1 MRRLGMI
8 MGALMMCVMFS
19 FAEKPSLSREPFVV
33 SIKKLAEYL
42 QLTSTQLDEVANINR
57 YFIEMQNESVKA
69 SAKMQDKKMHEALY
83 GNLKLMKKALSK
95 EQYRKYVMLIN
106 ITNNNNQTLGV
117 NTFPE
122 VYMAAN

>member
-1 MRRLGMI
+1 MI
-8 MGALMMCVMFS
+8 LGALLMCVTFS
-19 FAEKPSLSREPFVV
+19 FAEKPTLSREPFVV
-33 SIKKLAEYL
+33 STKRLAEYL
-42 QLTSTQLDEVANINR
+42 QLTSTQLDEVTNINR

-69 SAKMQDKKMHEALY
+69 SAKMQERKMHQALY
-83 GNLKLMKKALSK
+83 GNLKLMKQALSK

-122 VYMAAN
+122 VYMALN